1 MPTVYQNILKLYPL
15 RLQRAL
21 TRFSAAVLIVAVS
34 VACASPPPGNAELS
48 EARLLMGTQVGV
60 TAAGLPERALSS
72 ALEAAYAHMARLSDE
87 MNHYDPN
94 SRVSA
99 INRAAGRRALAVSPD
114 LMAVLQQAKALSART
129 QGAFDVTVGALS
141 GWRFDPDNPRLP
153 TKKEIEAGLSRVG
166 ERDLLLDRKRGTAFL
181 RRPGMR
187 LDLGGIAKLYIV
199 DAGLKVLRQHG
210 VPRALI
216 DAGGDIGV
224 FGGTEAQPWRI
235 GIRAPR
241 AAGLYARLALRDGF
255 VASSGDYERS
265 FVIGGRRYH
274 HLLDP
279 RTGYPVSGLSQVT
292 VTGTDLAEVNGV
304 SAAVLVLG
312 PRAGRRFVESAGIQ
326 AILFDDAGAAWTALA
341 LAPRLLPP

>member
-1 MPTVYQNILKLYPL
+1 MPSFHQQSLKDACDGSG
-15 RLQRAL
+15 RLAFARAAL
-21 TRFSAAVLIVAVS
+21 VSLMVAGCVQ
-34 VACASPPPGNAELS
+34 APTPEPALA
-48 EARLLMGTQVGV
+48 EARLLMGTQVAM
-60 TAAGLPERALSS
+60 TAGGLPEVALRA
-72 ALEAAYAHMARLSDE
+72 AMDAAYAHMGRLSDE
-87 MNHYDPN
+87 MNHYDPH

-99 INRAAGRRALAVSPD
+99 INHAAGQRPLPVSPD

-129 QGAFDVTVGALS
+129 GGAFDVTVGALS
-141 GWRFDPDNPRLP
+141 GWRFERDNPRLP
-153 TKKEIEAGLSRVG
+153 TAREVRASRAKVG
-166 ERDLLLDRKRGTAFL
+166 DRDLVLDPARGTAWL
-181 RRPGMR
+181 RRAGMR

-199 DAGLKVLRQHG
+199 DAGLKVLRAQG
-210 VPRALI
+210 VTRALI

-224 FGGTEAQPWRI
+224 FGGTAARPWRI

-241 AAGLYARLALRDGF
+241 GEGLYARIEVTAGF

-292 VTGTDLAEVNGV
+292 VVGGTLAEVNGM
-304 SAAVLVLG
+304 SAAVMVLG
-312 PRAGRRFVESAGIQ
+312 PSAGRQLVEDAQ
-326 AILFDDAGAAWTALA
+326 LAAILFDDAGTAWTTRA

>member
-1 MPTVYQNILKLYPL
+1 MASLAAHC
-15 RLQRAL
+15 RLL
-21 TRFSAAVLIVAVS
+21 TMAVLILPIAVGCRPAPATR
-34 VACASPPPGNAELS
+34 VELS

-60 TAAGLPERALSS
+60 TATGLPEPALHRAID
-72 ALEAAYAHMARLSDE
+72 AAYAHMARLSDE
-87 MNHYDPN
+87 MNHYDPQ

-99 INRAAGRRALAVSPD
+99 INRAAGRRPVAVSPD

-129 QGAFDVTVGALS
+129 QGAFDVTIGGVM
-141 GWRFDPDNPRLP
+141 GWRFDPDHPRLP
-153 TKKEIEAGLSRVG
+153 TAREIRAGLGKVG
-166 ERDLLLDRKRGTAFL
+166 DRDLVLDPVRGTVFL
-181 RRPGMR
+181 RRAGMR

-199 DAGLKVLRQHG
+199 DAGLKVLRAHG

-224 FGGTEAQPWRI
+224 FGGTQARPWRI

-241 AAGLYARLALRDGF
+241 TRGLYARVALREGF

-265 FVIGGRRYH
+265 FVIAGRRYH

-292 VTGTDLAEVNGV
+292 VVGPGLVEVNGV
-304 SAAVLVLG
+304 SAAVMVLG
-312 PRAGRRFVESAGIQ
+312 PSAGRQLVEEAQ
-326 AILFDDAGAAWTALA
+326 LAAILFDDAGIAWTAPA
-341 LAPRLLPP
+341 LASQLLPP

>member
-1 MPTVYQNILKLYPL
+1 
-15 RLQRAL
+15 
-21 TRFSAAVLIVAVS
+21 
-34 VACASPPPGNAELS
+34 
-48 EARLLMGTQVGV
+48 MGTQVAV
-60 TAAGLPERALSS
+60 TATGLPEAALRT
-72 ALEAAYAHMARLSDE
+72 AVDAAYAHMGRLSDE
-87 MNHYDPN
+87 MNRYDPN

-99 INRAAGRRALAVSPD
+99 INRTAGRRALSVSPD

-129 QGAFDVTVGALS
+129 DGAFDVTVGALS

-153 TKKEIEAGLSRVG
+153 PANEVHASLSKVG
-166 ERDLLLDRKRGTAFL
+166 DRDLVLDPVRGTAFL
-181 RRPGMR
+181 RRAGMR
-187 LDLGGIAKLYIV
+187 LDLGAIAKLYIV
-199 DAGLKVLRQHG
+199 DAGLKVLRGQG

-224 FGGTEAQPWRI
+224 FGGTAERPWRI

-241 AAGLYARLALRDGF
+241 GDGLYARIALAEGF

-292 VTGTDLAEVNGV
+292 VVGTELTAVNGV
-304 SAAVLVLG
+304 SAAVMVLG
-312 PRAGRRFVESAGIQ
+312 PQVGRRFVEGAGTQ
-326 AILFDDAGAAWTALA
+326 AILFDDKGAAWTAPA

>member
-1 MPTVYQNILKLYPL
+1 
-15 RLQRAL
+15 
-21 TRFSAAVLIVAVS
+21 
-34 VACASPPPGNAELS
+34 
-48 EARLLMGTQVGV
+48 MGTQVVV
-60 TAAGLPERALSS
+60 TAAGLPEAALRT
-72 ALEAAYAHMARLSDE
+72 AVDAAYVHMGRLSDE
-87 MNHYDPN
+87 MNRYDPN

-99 INRAAGRRALAVSPD
+99 INRAAGRRALRVSPD
-114 LMAVLQQAKALSART
+114 LMTVLQQAQALSART
-129 QGAFDVTVGALS
+129 RGAFDITVGALS

-153 TKKEIEAGLSRVG
+153 SADEVRAGVTNVG
-166 ERDLLLDRKRGTAFL
+166 DRDLVLDPAQGTALL
-181 RRPGMR
+181 RRAGMR

-199 DAGLKVLRQHG
+199 DAGLKALRMQG

-224 FGGTEAQPWRI
+224 FGGTDERPWHI

-241 AAGLYARLALRDGF
+241 GHGLYARIALAQGF

-292 VTGTDLAEVNGV
+292 VIGTELGAINGV
-304 SAAVLVLG
+304 SAAVMVLG
-312 PRAGRRFVESAGIQ
+312 PQAGRRFVESEGIQ
-326 AILFDDAGAAWTALA
+326 AIIFDDEGAAWTAPA
-341 LAPRLLPP
+341 LATRLEPR

>member
-1 MPTVYQNILKLYPL
+1 
-15 RLQRAL
+15 
-21 TRFSAAVLIVAVS
+21 
-34 VACASPPPGNAELS
+34 
-48 EARLLMGTQVGV
+48 MGTQVGV
-60 TAAGLPERALSS
+60 TAAGLPQGPLRA
-72 ALEAAYAHMARLSDE
+72 AIDAAYAHMGRLSDE
-87 MNHYDPN
+87 MNRYDRA

-99 INRAAGRRALAVSPD
+99 INRAAGRHALPVSPD

-153 TKKEIEAGLSRVG
+153 PASEVHASLAKVG
-166 ERDLLLDRKRGTAFL
+166 DRDLVLEPAKGTAFL
-181 RRPGMR
+181 RRAGMR

-199 DAGLKVLRQHG
+199 DAGLKVLRTQG

-224 FGGTEAQPWRI
+224 FGGTDEHPWRI

-241 AAGLYARLALRDGF
+241 GDGLYARIALLEGF

-265 FVIGGRRYH
+265 FLVGGRRYH

-292 VTGTDLAEVNGV
+292 VVGTELTAVNGV
-304 SAAVLVLG
+304 SAAVMVLG
-312 PRAGRRFVESAGIQ
+312 PEAGRHLVEKGEVQ
-326 AILFDDAGAAWTALA
+326 AVLFDDAGVAWTTPALA
-341 LAPRLLPP
+341 ARLLPP